1 MENQP
6 TVPLAR
12 RPAPRRP
19 PPLLLR
25 HRTCKSCS
33 RRSTAPL
40 AGNLLPAMA
49 LHGHPPWPPVRK
61 GGGGSAKSGR
71 DEARGRRRHAT
82 VLAERPGRQ
91 IRLLPPRAKLEA
103 AGSGQARSLP
113 AAPPPWEGTGG
124 GSRRGQSAG
133 RRSSVSIAGG
143 TATAPSRTSRPPD
156 PAAVA
161 TGRARGWPPP
171 SNAEPAWTECL
182 PASRKWPRPA
192 QGRGGG
198 LARRGWHGVQ
208 AAAPGEDGT
217 TQ

>member
-1 MENQP
+1 MQNQP
-6 TVPLAR
+6 AVPLR
-12 RPAPRRP
+12 PRRP

-61 GGGGSAKSGR
+61 GEEGAPNQAATKLEDGA
-71 DEARGRRRHAT
+71 AT
-82 VLAERPGRQ
+82 VLAGRPGRQ
-91 IRLLPPRAKLEA
+91 IRLLPPRAELEA
-103 AGSGQARSLP
+103 AGSSQACSLP

-161 TGRARGWPPP
+161 TGRARGRPPP
-171 SNAEPAWTECL
+171 SNAEPARTECL
-182 PASRKWPRPA
+182 PALRKWPRPA

-198 LARRGWHGVQ
+198 LARRGRRTRGQHGVQ
-208 AAAPGEDGT
+208 ATAPGEDGM